1 MTLHSVSELK
11 VSVAPQDSLPP
22 ALLLPSTALLLVA
35 ALTLGAPAVRVP
47 LIGASPIGA
56 QAAPPTPPPTLPA
69 DSLTV
74 ANSIPV
80 RAPRTSWI
88 ADRRAFA
95 VGDVITVLID
105 DYTIST
111 AVKDNIASDT
121 RRRNLGATIRLPLQ
135 GSRAGGIDARND
147 ADTQQRGSLR
157 RENRFQNEMSV
168 RVVATGDN
176 GLLQVRGAKNI
187 MVDKAQQD
195 VVFEG
200 WVRAQDVS
208 PQNLV
213 ESYRVADAT
222 LAYTSPGPLGK
233 TKSGLFTRIL
243 GLFLP

>member
-1 MTLHSVSELK
+1 MAFAFPTYVRQRP
-11 VSVAPQDSLPP
+11 APLAFAA
-22 ALLLPSTALLLVA
+22 ALLLA
-35 ALTLGAPAVRVP
+35 APLGAP
-47 LIGASPIGA
+47 LGA
-56 QAAPPTPPPTLPA
+56 QEPPPTPPATAPA
-69 DSLTV
+69 TTTDADAL
-74 ANSIPV
+74 PV
-80 RAPRTSWI
+80 RAPRQSWV

-111 AVKDNIASDT
+111 AVKDNIASDN
-121 RRRNLGATIRLPLQ
+121 RRRNLGASIRIPMQ
-135 GSRAGGIDARND
+135 GTRSGGIDARND
-147 ADTQQRGSLR
+147 ADTQQRGQLR

-176 GLLQVRGAKNI
+176 GLLQVRGTKNI
-187 MVDKAQQD
+187 TVDKAQQD

-213 ESYRVADAT
+213 ESYRIADAT
-222 LAYTSPGPLGK
+222 VSYNSPGPLGK
-233 TKSGLFTRIL
+233 TKSGLFTKIL

>member
-1 MTLHSVSELK
+1 MAFAFNTNVRQRP
-11 VSVAPQDSLPP
+11 APLAFAA
-22 ALLLPSTALLLVA
+22 ALLLA
-35 ALTLGAPAVRVP
+35 APLGAP
-47 LIGASPIGA
+47 LGA
-56 QAAPPTPPPTLPA
+56 QEPPPTPPATAPA
-69 DSLTV
+69 TTDADAL
-74 ANSIPV
+74 PV
-80 RAPRTSWI
+80 RAPRQSWV

-95 VGDVITVLID
+95 VGDIITVLID

-121 RRRNLGATIRLPLQ
+121 RRRNMGASIRVPMQ
-135 GSRAGGIDARND
+135 GTRSGGIDARND
-147 ADTQQRGSLR
+147 ADTQQRGQLR

-176 GLLQVRGAKNI
+176 GLLQVRGTKNI
-187 MVDKAQQD
+187 TVDKAQQD

-213 ESYRVADAT
+213 ESYRIADAT
-222 LAYTSPGPLGK
+222 VSYNSPGPLGK
-233 TKSGLFTRIL
+233 TKSGLFTKIL

>member
-1 MTLHSVSELK
+1 MTPRFSRIRTSPTEL
-11 VSVAPQDSLPP
+11 LPA
-22 ALLLPSTALLLVA
+22 ALLLLLA
-35 ALTLGAPAVRVP
+35 ALTLGAPALRVP
-47 LIGASPIGA
+47 VIGASRIGA
-56 QAAPPTPPPTLPA
+56 QAAPPPTPPVAPPT
-69 DSLTV
+69 DSIEATDG
-74 ANSIPV
+74 IPV
-80 RAPRTSWI
+80 RAARTSWT

-111 AVKDNIASDT
+111 AVKDNIAIDT
-121 RRRNLGATIRLPLQ
+121 RRRNLGAIIRLPLQ
-135 GSRAGGIDARND
+135 GSRSGGIDARND
-147 ADTQQRGSLR
+147 ADTQQRGTLR

-176 GLLQVRGAKNI
+176 GLLQVRGEKNI
-187 MVDKAQQD
+187 TVDKAQQD

-233 TKSGLFTRIL
+233 PKSGLFTRIL

>member
-1 MTLHSVSELK
+1 MTRHSASHDRFEP
-11 VSVAPQDSLPP
+11 S
-22 ALLLPSTALLLVA
+22 LLPATLLVLMA
-35 ALTLGAPAVRVP
+35 ALTLGAPALRVP
-47 LIGASPIGA
+47 LIGASAITA
-56 QAAPPTPPPTLPA
+56 QAAPPPTPPTTPPA
-69 DSLTV
+69 DSISV
-74 ANSIPV
+74 AAALPV
-80 RAPRTSWI
+80 RAPRTSWV
-88 ADRRAFA
+88 ADRRAYA

-111 AVKDNIASDT
+111 AVKDNIATDT
-121 RRRNLGATIRLPLQ
+121 RRRNLGAVIRLPLQ
-135 GSRAGGIDARND
+135 GSRSGGIDARND
-147 ADTQQRGSLR
+147 SDTQQRGLLR

-176 GLLQVRGAKNI
+176 GLLQVRGTKNI
-187 MVDKAQQD
+187 MVDKAHQD

>member
-1 MTLHSVSELK
+1 MTFSRAASAAE
-11 VSVAPQDSLPP
+11 
-22 ALLLPSTALLLVA
+22 LLLPAIALIAAAVLFGAPSLAAQQAPPAGADSTAVVA
-35 ALTLGAPAVRVP
+35 T
-47 LIGASPIGA
+47 
-56 QAAPPTPPPTLPA
+56 AAP
-69 DSLTV
+69 
-74 ANSIPV
+74 
-80 RAPRTSWI
+80 RPRQSWVS
-88 ADRRAFA
+88 DRRAFA

-111 AVKDNIASDT
+111 AVKDNVASDT
-121 RRRNLGATIRLPLQ
+121 RRRNLGVTIRLPSQ
-135 GSRAGGIDARND
+135 GSKGAGIDGRND
-147 ADTQQRGSLR
+147 SDTQQRGALR

-176 GLLQVRGAKNI
+176 GLLQVRGNKNI
-187 MVDKAQQD
+187 TVDKAQQA

-222 LAYTSPGPLGK
+222 LFYNSPGPLGK
-233 TKSGLFTRIL
+233 PKSGLFTKIF